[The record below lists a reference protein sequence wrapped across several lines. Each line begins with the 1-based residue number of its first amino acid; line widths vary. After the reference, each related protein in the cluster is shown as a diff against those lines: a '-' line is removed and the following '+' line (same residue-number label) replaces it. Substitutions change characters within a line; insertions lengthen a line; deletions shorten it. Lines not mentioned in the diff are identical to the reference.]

1 MKKYKF
7 SNLILLF
14 SILFIFILSSCSII
28 NNNENEDNNTINYT
42 NDSTDSFQIPES
54 NNPNGYKI
62 IYDCN
67 NDNIYESTSTKD
79 DKALNPGVPTKPCA
93 KFLGWYS
100 DSDCTKLYDF
110 NSKVRS
116 ELTLYSGWDINIEEL
131 TTKIYQTT
139 IKSNIKIT
147 SQPHTRFTKSTT
159 INQGSG
165 VIFFEDDIKYYILT
179 NNHVVYYNT
188 SEYIGS
194 SYIVTDCYGN
204 QYEASL
210 INMNANYDL
219 AILSIRKELTPKS
232 LGVSKICTH
241 DIKVND
247 KCISI
252 STPDGLIN
260 SISFGK
266 VTGYNLFKPE
276 TETLEL
282 NNINFNIIVN
292 SAYIESGS
300 SGGALIDS
308 NLKVAGIQFASASDY
323 NNEYLRSFA
332 VPASKITEYI
342 KTVFN

>member
-14 SILFIFILSSCSII
+14 SILFIIILSSCSIVS
-28 NNNENEDNNTINYT
+28 NNENEDNNTINYT

-116 ELTLYSGWDINIEEL
+116 ELTLYAGWDINIEEL

-165 VIFFEDDIKYYILT
+165 VIFAENENKYYLLT

-188 SEYIGS
+188 NEYIGS

-204 QYEASL
+204 QIEASL
-210 INMNANYDL
+210 VNMNANYDL
-219 AILSIRKELTPKS
+219 AILSIRKDLITRD
-232 LGVSKICTH
+232 LAVTNVCQH
-241 DIKVND
+241 DIKIGD
-247 KCISI
+247 KCVSL

-260 SISFGK
+260 TISYGK
-266 VTGYNLFKPE
+266 VLGYNQFDPDSK
-276 TETLEL
+276 TLEL
-282 NNINFNIIVN
+282 NNINFNILVN
-292 SAYIESGS
+292 LAYIESGS
-300 SGGALIDS
+300 SGGAVIDT
-308 NLKVAGIQFASASDY
+308 NLKIAGIQFASASDY

>member
-7 SNLILLF
+7 NNLILLF

-62 IYDCN
+62 LYDCN
-67 NDNIYESTSTKD
+67 NDNIYESTSTLD
-79 DKALNPGVPTKPCA
+79 NKALYPGVPSKPCA
-93 KFLGWYS
+93 KFLGWFS
-100 DSDCTKLYDF
+100 DIDCTKAYDF
-110 NSKVRS
+110 NTKVRS
-116 ELTLYSGWDINIEEL
+116 ELTLYAGWDIDVEAL

-139 IKSNIKIT
+139 IKSNVKIT
-147 SQPHTRFTKSTT
+147 SQPHTRFSKSTT

-165 VIFFEDDIKYYILT
+165 VIFAENENKYYLLT

-188 SEYIGS
+188 NEYIGS

-204 QYEASL
+204 QIEASL
-210 INMNANYDL
+210 VNMNANYDL
-219 AILSIRKELTPKS
+219 AILSIRKDLITRD
-232 LGVSKICTH
+232 LAVTNVCQH
-241 DIKVND
+241 DIKIGD
-247 KCISI
+247 KCVSL

-308 NLKVAGIQFASASDY
+308 NLKIAGIQFASASDY

-342 KTVFN
+342 KTVF

>member
-7 SNLILLF
+7 NNLILLF

-67 NDNIYESTSTKD
+67 NDNIYESTSTLD
-79 DKALNPGVPTKPCA
+79 NKALNPGVPTKPCA
-93 KFLGWYS
+93 KFSGWFS
-100 DSDCTKLYDF
+100 DEECTKAYDF
-110 NSKVRS
+110 STKVRS
-116 ELTLYSGWDINIEEL
+116 ELTLYAGWDIDVEAL

-139 IKSNIKIT
+139 IKSNVKIT
-147 SQPHTRFTKSTT
+147 SQPHTRFSKSTT

-165 VIFFEDDIKYYILT
+165 VIFAENENKYYLLT

-188 SEYIGS
+188 NEYIGS

-204 QYEASL
+204 QIEASL
-210 INMNANYDL
+210 VNMNANYDL
-219 AILSIRKELTPKS
+219 AILSIRKDLITRD
-232 LGVSKICTH
+232 LAVTNVCQH
-241 DIKVND
+241 DIKIGD
-247 KCISI
+247 KCVSL

-308 NLKVAGIQFASASDY
+308 NLKIAGIQFASASDY

-342 KTVFN
+342 KTVF

>member
-7 SNLILLF
+7 NNLILLF
-14 SILFIFILSSCSII
+14 SIIFIFILSSCSII

-67 NDNIYESTSTKD
+67 NDNIYESTSTLD
-79 DKALNPGVPTKPCA
+79 NKALNPGVPTKPCA
-93 KFLGWYS
+93 KFSGWFS
-100 DSDCTKLYDF
+100 DEECTKAYDF
-110 NSKVRS
+110 STKVRS
-116 ELTLYSGWDINIEEL
+116 ELTLYAGWDIDVEAL

-139 IKSNIKIT
+139 IKSNVKIT
-147 SQPHTRFTKSTT
+147 SQPHTRFSKSTT

-165 VIFFEDDIKYYILT
+165 VIFAENENKYYLLT

-188 SEYIGS
+188 NEYIGS

-204 QYEASL
+204 QIEASL
-210 INMNANYDL
+210 VNMNANYDL
-219 AILSIRKELTPKS
+219 AILSIRKDLITRD
-232 LGVSKICTH
+232 LAVTNVCQH
-241 DIKVND
+241 DIKIGD
-247 KCISI
+247 KCVSL

-308 NLKVAGIQFASASDY
+308 NLKIAGIQFASASDY

-342 KTVFN
+342 KTVF